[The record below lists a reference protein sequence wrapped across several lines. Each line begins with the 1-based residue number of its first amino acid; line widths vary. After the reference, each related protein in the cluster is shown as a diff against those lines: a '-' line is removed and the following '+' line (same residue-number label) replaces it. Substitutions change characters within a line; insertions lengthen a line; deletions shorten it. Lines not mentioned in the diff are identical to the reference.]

1 MTATAADTAATASI
15 QAAARELK
23 LPVVRTDAA
32 RVAADAERSQ
42 LSYLGFLAEILAAE
56 IDAPSERRR
65 TRRVHDARFPRIKRL

>member
-32 RVAADAERSQ
+32 RVAADAERS
-42 LSYLGFLAEILAAE
+42 
-56 IDAPSERRR
+56 
-65 TRRVHDARFPRIKRL
+65 